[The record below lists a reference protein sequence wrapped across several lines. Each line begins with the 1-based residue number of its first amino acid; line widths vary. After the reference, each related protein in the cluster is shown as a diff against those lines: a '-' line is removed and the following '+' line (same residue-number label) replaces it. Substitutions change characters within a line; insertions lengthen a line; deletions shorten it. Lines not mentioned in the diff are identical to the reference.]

1 MDDETRP
8 LLATTRFAN
17 APHVTS
23 TNSVMSEVPF
33 ASAPTKNQLGTL
45 NGCFVP
51 CCMSIMSAVMFLR
64 LGWATGEAGIIEVI
78 GMLLVGELL
87 TVLTALSL
95 SAIATNGDMQG
106 GGSYYMIS
114 RSLGPEYG
122 GAIGLCFYLSYAFSV
137 AYYIIA
143 VGTTIQ
149 STWFPQFDESPY
161 WMTTAFSSSCL
172 VVAMLICLSGARYF
186 TKMNVSLFS
195 MQSLVLL
202 VGLISIAIPH
212 TFNAEVV
219 DQTYEIEVYL
229 VVRL

>member
-137 AYYIIA
+137 
-143 VGTTIQ
+143 VRDGTAPCFGHHRVLQQ
-149 STWFPQFDESPY
+149 SALRRGSHRGLLDRLITSSLSELRSSPLG
-161 WMTTAFSSSCL
+161 FHSS
-172 VVAMLICLSGARYF
+172 MR
-186 TKMNVSLFS
+186 
-195 MQSLVLL
+195 VLT
-202 VGLISIAIPH
+202 G
-212 TFNAEVV
+212 
-219 DQTYEIEVYL
+219 
-229 VVRL
+229 